1 MSDEERIREVL
12 SQFIQLRD
20 DKRFDDWVNLFTE
33 DGTFAYL
40 SNKLVGRA
48 AIKAHVEALLQAD
61 KGKHLCVNSIIRI
74 HGDEADAVSD
84 FVKLEPDEASVEA
97 KSTGGI
103 HVAATGRYRDRLVRR
118 GSAWKLAA
126 RQVTI
131 AGYGEPSRG
140 VPGRSR

>member
-1 MSDEERIREVL
+1 MIGAGMSDEERIREVL

-40 SNKLVGRA
+40 SNNLVGRV
-48 AIKAHVEALLQAD
+48 AIKSHVEALLQAD
-61 KGKHLCVNSIIRI
+61 KGKHLCVNSIIQI

-84 FVKLEPDEASVEA
+84 FVKLEPDDASPEAQ
-97 KSTGGI
+97 STGGFHI
-103 HVAATGRYRDRLVRR
+103 AATGRYLDRFVRR

-131 AGYGEPSRG
+131 AGFD
-140 VPGRSR
+140 